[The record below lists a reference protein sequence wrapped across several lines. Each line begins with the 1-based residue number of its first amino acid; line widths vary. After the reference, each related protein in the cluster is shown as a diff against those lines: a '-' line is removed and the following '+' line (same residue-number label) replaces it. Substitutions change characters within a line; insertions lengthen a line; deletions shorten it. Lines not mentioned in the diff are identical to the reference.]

1 LISPITNSLFNH
13 EILDVSY
20 PKNTISV
27 RINLPNIYPS
37 ENPEELNLKFD
48 ASQLKFGNH
57 EFALTLDSVN
67 GNCILFVDG
76 QIVDSKT
83 FDQGKYTLSQ
93 IISEPFTYGA
103 TQYFAGINLYEK
115 LKISD
120 AFTIKNLEIKDVF
133 FFTKALDY
141 YSIRLLQ
148 KYSKNIEPLM
158 LNLPAENRNYTD
170 TIEKF
175 FRQRIPYHKS
185 PAVDISINN
194 SKITDPN
201 AKAYIQQQL
210 NSIILNN
217 FPYLTQIKN
226 IVWRENI

>member
-1 LISPITNSLFNH
+1 
-13 EILDVSY
+13 
-20 PKNTISV
+20 
-27 RINLPNIYPS
+27 
-37 ENPEELNLKFD
+37 
-48 ASQLKFGNH
+48 
-57 EFALTLDSVN
+57 
-67 GNCILFVDG
+67 
-76 QIVDSKT
+76 
-83 FDQGKYTLSQ
+83 
-93 IISEPFTYGA
+93 
-103 TQYFAGINLYEK
+103 
-115 LKISD
+115 
-120 AFTIKNLEIKDVF
+120 
-133 FFTKALDY
+133 
-141 YSIRLLQ
+141 
-148 KYSKNIEPLM
+148 M

-194 SKITDPN
+194 SKIIDPN